1 MDDAHAQPVEKIL
14 RMSGVPLESGLT
26 QPEVAKR
33 RRKYGLNRLSE
44 TARRGVWTILLGQFR
59 GIIIYLL
66 AAAAALSFFLG
77 DWAEGW
83 TIVAVL
89 AINSTIGFTTELR
102 AIKSMESLRR
112 LSRVHARVR
121 REGRTVTVL
130 ADEIVPGDIILL
142 QSGDVVPAD
151 LRLVNSAGLQCDE
164 SALTGESLP
173 VSKSVGRVSSDAPVA
188 ERTSMAFKGTA
199 VTRGTGIAISV
210 ATGMETEIGKIATLA
225 AEAKAEISPLEK
237 RLDRLGGQLVWA
249 TLGLAVL
256 IGVSGV
262 YAGHPFATMVK
273 TAVALAVAAV
283 PEGLPIVATV
293 ALARGMWRMAR
304 RNALIENL
312 SAVETLGATTVV
324 LTDKTG
330 TLTENRMTV
339 DRIRV
344 VDGIVQLDSK
354 AGGVHP
360 TDALSDQGKAAN
372 GPARLALRIA
382 ALCNNASLATP
393 DNQGRTERDEG
404 DPMEIALLAA
414 GRRARMEAGSLE
426 AEFPRVAEEPFS
438 PETRMMATIHQP
450 PARPGT
456 DMNYFV
462 AVKGAPEEVIRH
474 SVRLFAGEGAVPL
487 DDAGRTDWLR
497 YNDDMT
503 LKGLRVLAVAMKEAS
518 QPNVMPYDDL
528 TLVGLVGLLDP
539 PRADVGAAIEACH
552 SAGVRVVMITGD
564 HAGTA
569 LTIAQNINLA
579 GDDASVIDTADIR
592 AGEVIPPAEEARFL
606 QALVFARVSPE
617 TKLSIVSL
625 YQRNGEIVA
634 MTGDGVN
641 DAPALKKADIGVA
654 MGQRGTEVAREAADM
669 VLRDDAFP
677 SIVAAMRQGRV
688 IFGNIRK
695 FVVYLMSC
703 NLSEILVIGGA
714 AMSGLPLPL
723 LPLQILYLNLVT
735 DVFPAFALGFGEG
748 DPHIMRRP
756 PRDPREAILGRDR
769 WIAIVVYGVFITSA
783 VIANFVL
790 ALGPLGMGEQ
800 QALTISFLTLAF
812 AQLWHVFNM
821 RASDAPLLRNEVT
834 ENPFVWGALAL
845 SAALI
850 TGAVAVPG
858 LADLLGMAMP
868 DFRGWCLAIGGS
880 LVPLALGL
888 GLHVL
893 RPNWLRRM
901 Q

>member
-1 MDDAHAQPVEKIL
+1 
-14 RMSGVPLESGLT
+14 MSGVPLESGLT

-414 GRRARMEAGSLE
+414 GRRARME
-426 AEFPRVAEEPFS
+426 
-438 PETRMMATIHQP
+438 
-450 PARPGT
+450 
-456 DMNYFV
+456 
-462 AVKGAPEEVIRH
+462 
-474 SVRLFAGEGAVPL
+474 
-487 DDAGRTDWLR
+487 
-497 YNDDMT
+497 
-503 LKGLRVLAVAMKEAS
+503 
-518 QPNVMPYDDL
+518 
-528 TLVGLVGLLDP
+528 
-539 PRADVGAAIEACH
+539 
-552 SAGVRVVMITGD
+552 
-564 HAGTA
+564 
-569 LTIAQNINLA
+569 
-579 GDDASVIDTADIR
+579 
-592 AGEVIPPAEEARFL
+592 
-606 QALVFARVSPE
+606 
-617 TKLSIVSL
+617 
-625 YQRNGEIVA
+625 
-634 MTGDGVN
+634 
-641 DAPALKKADIGVA
+641 
-654 MGQRGTEVAREAADM
+654 
-669 VLRDDAFP
+669 
-677 SIVAAMRQGRV
+677 
-688 IFGNIRK
+688 
-695 FVVYLMSC
+695 
-703 NLSEILVIGGA
+703 
-714 AMSGLPLPL
+714 
-723 LPLQILYLNLVT
+723 
-735 DVFPAFALGFGEG
+735 
-748 DPHIMRRP
+748 
-756 PRDPREAILGRDR
+756 
-769 WIAIVVYGVFITSA
+769 
-783 VIANFVL
+783 
-790 ALGPLGMGEQ
+790 
-800 QALTISFLTLAF
+800 
-812 AQLWHVFNM
+812 
-821 RASDAPLLRNEVT
+821 
-834 ENPFVWGALAL
+834 
-845 SAALI
+845 
-850 TGAVAVPG
+850 
-858 LADLLGMAMP
+858 
-868 DFRGWCLAIGGS
+868 
-880 LVPLALGL
+880 
-888 GLHVL
+888 
-893 RPNWLRRM
+893 
-901 Q
+901 